1 MTKTL
6 RFVNAQIKE
15 HGIYVVANK
24 IGVQHSTLT
33 RYCAGMRVYG
43 PVEEKIE
50 AYVARG
56 GKAGSGSKKIAKP
69 AKVPAKKSAKKVAKS
84 KKVAAKPAKVKAA
97 PKPKK
102 ASKPRAKKA
111 PKGANGAVVEST
123 PPPADASPSAE
134 AAAVQ

>member
-56 GKAGSGSKKIAKP
+56 GRAGVGKRATAPLPKKKA
-69 AKVPAKKSAKKVAKS
+69 SAKKAV
-84 KKVAAKPAKVKAA
+84 KKAAKP
-97 PKPKK
+97 KK
-102 ASKPRAKKA
+102 EGDEVDAEFEVVDEEEKK
-111 PKGANGAVVEST
+111 KK
-123 PPPADASPSAE
+123 
-134 AAAVQ
+134 